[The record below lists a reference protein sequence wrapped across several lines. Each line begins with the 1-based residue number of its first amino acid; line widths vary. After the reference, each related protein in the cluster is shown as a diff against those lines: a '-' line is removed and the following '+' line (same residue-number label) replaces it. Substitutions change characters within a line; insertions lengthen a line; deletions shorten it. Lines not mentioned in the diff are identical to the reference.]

1 MIHPRRP
8 LVSSRMPK
16 ILPHKLSYIPQA
28 LGNKPFTLLDI
39 GAGNGSP
46 STTKHFFPLCEYH
59 GVDRENYENS
69 QADFDVMTA
78 YYQLDLTELQF
89 DVIPDGYFDVIV
101 MAHVIE
107 HLHNGDEVIALL
119 LSKLKPGGMIYI
131 EYPGVRSTKLPS
143 MRGTLNFYDDPTH
156 VRLYS
161 VSEVSR
167 IVEAGGCRVVRAGT
181 RRHWPVILLFP
192 FALMHQTLKY
202 GYVPGG
208 VFWDLLGFAEFVVA
222 QKSP

>member
-1 MIHPRRP
+1 M
-8 LVSSRMPK
+8 
-16 ILPHKLSYIPQA
+16 
-28 LGNKPFTLLDI
+28 
-39 GAGNGSP
+39 
-46 STTKHFFPLCEYH
+46 
-59 GVDRENYENS
+59 DRENYENS

-78 YYQLDLTELQF
+78 YYQLDLTELHF

-107 HLHNGDEVIALL
+107 HLYNGDEVIAGLVP
-119 LSKLKPGGMIYI
+119 KLKPGGTIYI
-131 EYPGVRSTKLPS
+131 EYPGVRSTTLPS

-161 VSEVSR
+161 VAEVSA
-167 IVEAGGCRVVRAGT
+167 IVQKAGCTVLKGGT
-181 RRHWPVILLFP
+181 RRHWPVILFFP
-192 FALMHQTLKY
+192 FALVHQTLKY

-222 QKSP
+222 QKSHEPRSPL